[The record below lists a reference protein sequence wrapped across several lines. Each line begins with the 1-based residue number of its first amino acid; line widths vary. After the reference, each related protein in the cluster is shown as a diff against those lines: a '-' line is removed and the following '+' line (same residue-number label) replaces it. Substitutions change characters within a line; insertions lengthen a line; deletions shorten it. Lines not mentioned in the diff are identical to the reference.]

1 MKPIKLNR
9 EKELEVVLTICM
21 VLLGI
26 FLFKEGKH
34 LPSTKLLLTVS
45 LFLGL
50 IGLFLKS
57 VTARLAFWWMK
68 LAELMGGVMNKV
80 VLSALFFLLLV
91 PMAMLAR
98 IFRKSKSPIQ
108 LSRQSSSYYAE
119 RNHRYTAKDIQ
130 HPW

>member
-9 EKELEVVLTICM
+9 EKELEVVLTICV

-26 FLFKEGKH
+26 FIFKEGKN

-50 IGLFLKS
+50 MGLFLKS
-57 VTARLAFWWMK
+57 LTARLAFLWMK

-80 VLSALFFLLLV
+80 VLSALFFVVLV

-98 IFRKSKSPIQ
+98 LFRKSKSPIQ
-108 LSRQSSSYYAE
+108 FGRQSGSYYTE

>member
-45 LFLGL
+45 LFLGF

-57 VTARLAFWWMK
+57 VTARLAFLWMK

-80 VLSALFFLLLV
+80 VLSALFFVVLV

-98 IFRKSKSPIQ
+98 MFRKSKSPIQ
-108 LSRQSSSYYAE
+108 LSRQSSSYYTE